1 MIDDAGAGLA
11 ASLKS
16 VTQLHLRGGRT
27 EAHHDGSAP
36 RQEGLLSGVRLRIG
50 GAEIRRA
57 VDEALARLPPEASHI
72 PTLRSISS
80 RKTSENGS
88 LAGLTR
94 RITYERTVRFG
105 LGTTRTDEVVLQ
117 KIELYVDLMLQLSEM
132 ARVAVVA
139 HELAHAWLNDNVAPD
154 DSASREEE
162 CDALA
167 AKWGFGAE
175 LQALADEV
183 E

>member
-1 MIDDAGAGLA
+1 VARHRSGF
-11 ASLKS
+11 
-16 VTQLHLRGGRT
+16 VPT
-27 EAHHDGSAP
+27 EVPLD
-36 RQEGLLSGVRLRIG
+36 GVRLGIR
-50 GAEIRRA
+50 GAAIRLA
-57 VDEALARLPPEASHI
+57 VDEALARLPPEASRI

-80 RKTSENGS
+80 RKTSESGS

-105 LGTTRTDEVVLQ
+105 FGKSRTDEEVVQ
-117 KIELYVDLMLQLSEM
+117 KIELYMDLMRQLSER

-154 DSASREEE
+154 DSAAREEE

-167 AKWGFGAE
+167 EKWGFGVE
-175 LQALADEV
+175 LRALADEV